1 MSVNTKAK
9 MTENY
14 GNLDDEILVDLVHN
28 GDGESLDFLFQK
40 YQNLVRGKARR
51 YFLIGADQED
61 IIQEG
66 MIGLYKAIR
75 DFKSEKMTAFKAFAE
90 HCIYRQMITAIKKA
104 SRKKHSP
111 LNSYISLDKPIFNEE
126 SNTTL
131 IDVMPEEKI
140 TNPEVIIINQES
152 VVDIER
158 KIAEVLSDLE
168 QTVLALYIDGQSYME
183 ISEELNTSPKTIDNA
198 LQRAKRKLS
207 IDVPKLDVAK
217 DKKAIYV
224 KRFT

>member
-1 MSVNTKAK
+1 MSVNTKVK

-28 GDGESLDFLFQK
+28 GDVESLNFLFQK

-51 YFLIGADQED
+51 YFLVGADRED

-75 DFKSEKMTAFKAFAE
+75 DFKKEKMTAFKAFAE
-90 HCIYRQMITAIKKA
+90 HCIYRQIVTAIKKS

-111 LNSYISLDKPIFNEE
+111 LNSYISLDKPIFNDE
-126 SNTTL
+126 SNATL

-140 TNPEVIIINQES
+140 TNPEAILINQES

-158 KIAEVLSDLE
+158 KIAKLLSGLE
-168 QTVLALYIDGQSYME
+168 QRVLALYIDGQSYIE

-207 IDVPKLDVAK
+207 VDTPKLDV
-217 DKKAIYV
+217 DKEKKTIYFR
-224 KRFT
+224 KFT